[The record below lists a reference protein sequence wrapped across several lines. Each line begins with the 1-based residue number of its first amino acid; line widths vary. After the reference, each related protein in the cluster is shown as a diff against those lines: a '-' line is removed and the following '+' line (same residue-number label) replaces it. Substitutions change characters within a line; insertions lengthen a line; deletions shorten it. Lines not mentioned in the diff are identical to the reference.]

1 MKRYFKT
8 ISHHVCSAIAGLF
21 MAASFAIAPAYA
33 GSDYGDFAKNLPENA
48 ASIIVAGGCFWCIE
62 KDFEKLDSVYEVVS
76 GYAGGRIKNPTYYN
90 HSGHREVVQIHYNPE
105 AISFAELVDYYY
117 QHVDYQDDGG
127 QFCDRGH
134 AYSPAIHVKNEEERQ
149 IATQRAPASSVVPI
163 ENDVKFW
170 QAERYHQDYYMKNPL
185 RYKYYRFS
193 CGRDQRVAE
202 LNKGSS

>member
-76 GYAGGRIKNPTYYN
+76 GYAGGRIKNPT
-90 HSGHREVVQIHYNPE
+90 
-105 AISFAELVDYYY
+105 
-117 QHVDYQDDGG
+117 
-127 QFCDRGH
+127 
-134 AYSPAIHVKNEEERQ
+134 
-149 IATQRAPASSVVPI
+149 
-163 ENDVKFW
+163 
-170 QAERYHQDYYMKNPL
+170 
-185 RYKYYRFS
+185 
-193 CGRDQRVAE
+193 
-202 LNKGSS
+202 